1 MNDSEHDFYV
11 IDKKSK
17 KSTLVVTRFFAILH
31 LNSNFRLKASE
42 DDYYA
47 VMDTSEKPYNTTYE
61 EIGVDDGNGKT
72 IDL

>member
-31 LNSNFRLKASE
+31 LNSNFRLKASG

-47 VMDTSEKPYNTTYE
+47 VRQALHDY
-61 EIGVDDGNGKT
+61 G
-72 IDL
+72 

>member
-11 IDKKSK
+11 IDK

-47 VMDTSEKPYNTTYE
+47 VRQALHDY
-61 EIGVDDGNGKT
+61 G
-72 IDL
+72 